1 MNRRAFIATAVAL
14 TALAPACSEGGE
26 RGPACPDGAVVAYEG
41 HDYCVVGLPII
52 ETGFRC
58 PPQFPF
64 GMDGGDFRVC
74 GQEGGLP
81 PADVAAIGLAAGFGP
96 ASKQLDILLVVDNSG
111 SMCGEQLALADAAS
125 RLAGELSRLDIDARV
140 AVTTHDMQCA
150 PNGGSVF
157 SAGGAFNTHAA
168 STFPPAC
175 QLSESVACR
184 DTAACTEA
192 LGDGPWSCR
201 RAATDACTENP
212 NGSINT
218 SCRRHC
224 TTDSE
229 CQEAL
234 GDERATCQKLSGN
247 PDDYGCLLPPATAGC
262 DGVPGTGEPWLAR
275 PHLNDLR
282 CLVSVGVNQESCY
295 KYEQGLGAAWA
306 ALDPIGP
313 NALQSAGFLRPEAH
327 LAILIVSDEDDC
339 SVAPGATVSED
350 DYETC
355 SFLKTVA
362 AGGPLLDP
370 AEVAQRFI

>member
-74 GQEGGLP
+74 
-81 PADVAAIGLAAGFGP
+81 
-96 ASKQLDILLVVDNSG
+96 
-111 SMCGEQLALADAAS
+111 
-125 RLAGELSRLDIDARV
+125 
-140 AVTTHDMQCA
+140 
-150 PNGGSVF
+150 
-157 SAGGAFNTHAA
+157 
-168 STFPPAC
+168 
-175 QLSESVACR
+175 
-184 DTAACTEA
+184 
-192 LGDGPWSCR
+192 
-201 RAATDACTENP
+201 
-212 NGSINT
+212 
-218 SCRRHC
+218 
-224 TTDSE
+224 
-229 CQEAL
+229 
-234 GDERATCQKLSGN
+234 
-247 PDDYGCLLPPATAGC
+247 
-262 DGVPGTGEPWLAR
+262 GTGEPWLAR